1 MRILMT
7 GASGFIGTH
16 FVNRAQSE
24 RCLSAILNCDIVGP
38 KLSGHQRFW
47 KYCDVL
53 DRERLRLLIREFAP
67 THLVHMAARTD
78 LNGKAIEDYA
88 VNTVGIENLLAALE
102 CTTSVV
108 RAVFVSS
115 QYVIG
120 PGPLADDDC
129 ACRPH
134 TIYGMS
140 KCIMEK
146 RIREAALPFSW
157 VIVRPTN
164 IWGPWHPRYAKEFWF
179 TLRQGWYFHPSGAPV
194 RRAYGYVGNV
204 VEQMW
209 QLLTISSE
217 STNKQT
223 YYVGDPVDDLK
234 EWVTAFS
241 LAIRGSKPR
250 VIPRPVLRTIAF
262 IGDIIRMTG
271 CSFPLFTS
279 RYQSMTTEYWVDM
292 SKTYALLGRPKYSLK
307 DGVAITMQ
315 WLNQQW

>member
-1 MRILMT
+1 MRILIT
-7 GASGFIGTH
+7 GASGFIGTN
-16 FVNRAQSE
+16 FLNRVQSE
-24 RCLSAILNCDIVGP
+24 GCLSEVLNLDVVGP
-38 KLSGHQRFW
+38 KLPEHRRFW

-53 DRERLRLLIREFAP
+53 DREQLQLLTQDFAP

-78 LNGKAIEDYA
+78 MDGKTVEDYA
-88 VNTVGIENLLAALE
+88 VNTMGIENLLAALE
-102 CTTSVV
+102 CATSMA

-120 PGPLADDDC
+120 PGPLANDDC
-129 ACRPH
+129 ECRPH

-140 KCIMEK
+140 KCIMEN

-179 TLRQGWYFHPSGAPV
+179 TLRRGWYLHPGGAPV
-194 RRAYGYVGNV
+194 LRAYGYVGNI

-217 STNKQT
+217 AVNRQT
-223 YYVGDPVDDLK
+223 YYVGDPVDDVR

-241 LAIRGSKPR
+241 VAIHGSKPR
-250 VIPRPVLRTIAF
+250 VVSRRVLRMIAF
-262 IGDIIRMTG
+262 LGDVIRMAG
-271 CSFPLFTS
+271 GSFPLFTS
-279 RYQSMTTEYWVDM
+279 RYQSMTTDYLVDM
-292 SKTYALLGRPKYSLK
+292 SKTYALLGPPKYSLK
-307 DGVAITMQ
+307 EGVAITVE